1 MREAFPSLNFFQ
13 SLQTLMRQEEARFR
27 RLGFIDAMI
36 GIHIVGPHGQ
46 EWRYLLTFEVFECR
60 EVAEVTGFDL
70 TAIDFVLKGELAAWV
85 EMLQNIKQHN
95 GADVA
100 HSLNTLT
107 HFGERLQVLY
117 DDPDGRDKLF
127 RFQESIQEF
136 FDLAASLDL
145 EFLTGNIHNVSVSTQ
160 VS

>member
-1 MREAFPSLNFFQ
+1 MNAAFPSLQFFQ

-27 RLGFIDAMI
+27 RLGFVDTTF
-36 GIHIVGPHGQ
+36 GVHIVGPSGQ
-46 EWRYLLTFEVFECR
+46 EWRYLLTFEVFDCR
-60 EVAEVTGFDL
+60 EVKEVADFAL
-70 TAIDFVLKGELAAWV
+70 TEIDFVLKGDLAAWV
-85 EMLQNIKQHN
+85 EMIENIRQHN

-117 DDPDGRDKLF
+117 DDPDNRDKLF

-136 FDLAASLDL
+136 FDLANSLTVTFPATTAHGASA
-145 EFLTGNIHNVSVSTQ
+145 SA
-160 VS
+160 

>member
-1 MREAFPSLNFFQ
+1 MRVAFPSLIFFQ
-13 SLQTLMRQEEARFR
+13 SLQTLMQQEEARFR
-27 RLGFIDAMI
+27 RLGFVDTTF
-36 GIHIVGPHGQ
+36 GVHIVDAHGQ

-60 EVAEVTGFDL
+60 EAAGVAGFDL
-70 TAIDFVLKGELAAWV
+70 TVIDFVLKGELSSWV
-85 EMLQNIKQHN
+85 EMLQNIQQHN

-136 FDLAASLDL
+136 FDLAVSLDL
-145 EFLTGNIHNVSVSTQ
+145 AFPTENIQNASASA
-160 VS
+160 